1 MNTLQVWIRP
11 LGADCRVRVDGMK
24 SAEWLLQRL
33 SHSFIFKTSE
43 EVRQERGSGCCTF
56 RVAYSSR
63 VPRSVL
69 EKLLAAIPGVRLM
82 LDPA

>member
-1 MNTLQVWIRP
+1 M
-11 LGADCRVRVDGMK
+11 G
-24 SAEWLLQRL
+24 S
-33 SHSFIFKTSE
+33 KTSE

-63 VPRSVL
+63 VPRAVL
-69 EKLLAAIPGVRLM
+69 EKLLAGIPEVKLM